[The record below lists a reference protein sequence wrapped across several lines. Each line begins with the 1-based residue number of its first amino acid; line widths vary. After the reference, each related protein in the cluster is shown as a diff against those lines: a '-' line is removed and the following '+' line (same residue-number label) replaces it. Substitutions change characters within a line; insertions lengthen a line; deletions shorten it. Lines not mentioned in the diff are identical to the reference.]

1 MAKILVSYFSAGGNT
16 EKMALEVVQG
26 VQDGGVEVLLKKVEE
41 TTLEDLLAADGIIMG
56 SPTYYGQPA
65 APVKDLLDRSVKCH
79 GKLSGKVGGAF
90 SSAANIGG
98 GNETTILAILQMFLI
113 HGMIVEGDASGDHYG
128 PVAINEP
135 DKRALKQCR
144 NLGKRIALLCKKL
157 KSQPS

>member
-16 EKMALEVVQG
+16 EKMALEVVEG
-26 VQDGGVEVLLKKVEE
+26 IKEAGEEALLKKVGE
-41 TTLEDLLAADGIIMG
+41 TTPEDLLAADGIIMG

-65 APVKDLLDRSVKCH
+65 APIKELLDRSVKYH

-113 HGMIVEGDASGDHYG
+113 HGMIIEGDASGDHYG
-128 PVAINEP
+128 PVAIDEP
-135 DKRALKQCR
+135 DSRTVKQCR
-144 NLGKRIALLCKKL
+144 RLGKRTALLCRKL
-157 KSQPS
+157 SG